1 MKAMLALVL
10 LICGGCSDD
19 VRQAGQSVRQYNE
32 ALIVAYR
39 TGDLSPLRPV
49 AHDAEIRKVE
59 KLLDLKREA
68 GLVLESTLV
77 SFEVLSAK
85 ANGQDG
91 FVVETK
97 EQWRYFDRALRPGK
111 SPAQRFVA
119 DMRMRYEVERAA
131 NGWRVLKVRT
141 IANEFLVPGQQ
152 PDRPRHRQP
161 GGLA

>member
-1 MKAMLALVL
+1 MKALLVLVL
-10 LICGGCSDD
+10 LVLGGCGDD
-19 VRQAGQSVRQYNE
+19 ERQAGQSVRLYNE

-49 AHDAEIRKVE
+49 AHDEEIRKVE

-85 ANGQDG
+85 ANGNDG

-97 EQWRYFDRALRPGK
+97 EQWRYFDRELSPGK
-111 SPAQRFVA
+111 SPARRFVA
-119 DMRMRYEVERAA
+119 DMRMHYEVERAG

-141 IANEFLVPGQQ
+141 IANQFVVPGQQ
-152 PDRPRHRQP
+152 PDRPRNGPP
-161 GGLA
+161 GGTA